1 MPSTHIR
8 RSSALRIVFAG
19 TPEPAVPSLRALL
32 ASEHEV
38 VAVITRPAARSGRGR
53 TLTPSPVAQV
63 AAEFGISTLT
73 PISARDP
80 EFLQQ
85 LTELAPDAGAVVA
98 YGALLPQAVLDV
110 PANGW
115 VNLHFSLLPAWRGA
129 APVYAAIKHG
139 DEVTGASTFRLEAGL
154 DTGPVFGTVTE
165 TIEPADTAGDL
176 LGRLSR
182 SGAILLVRTMDGIAD
197 GSLRALDQLTDGV
210 SHVGKVSVA
219 QAEIDWQ
226 KPAFAVDRD
235 IRALTPEPG
244 AWTSFRGAR
253 IGIGVVRQL
262 PAGTLPLPALDGAPT
277 PKAGE
282 LVVSKQAVFVGT
294 AAGCIQLGLVK
305 PAGKKPM
312 PAADWARGARVTSGE
327 RFDSNVESDTLVS
340 ERRTAP
346 VVAGQE
352 LPLSPEGAVP
362 SSNNSNEAKA

>member
-1 MPSTHIR
+1 M
-8 RSSALRIVFAG
+8 
-19 TPEPAVPSLRALL
+19 
-32 ASEHEV
+32 

-63 AAEFGISTLT
+63 AAEFGIATLT
-73 PISARDP
+73 PTSAREP

-85 LTELAPDAGAVVA
+85 LTELAPDVAAVVA

-165 TIEPADTAGDL
+165 TIDPGDTAGDL
-176 LGRLSR
+176 LARLSR

-197 GSLRALDQLTDGV
+197 GSLRPVEQPTDGV

-219 QAEIDWQ
+219 EAEIDWQ
-226 KPAFAVDRD
+226 TPAFAVDRA

-244 AWTSFRGAR
+244 AWTGFRGAR
-253 IGIGVVRQL
+253 IGLGAAQPL
-262 PAGTLPLPALDGAPT
+262 PAGTQPLPT
-277 PKAGE
+277 PDDSRTPAAGE
-282 LVVSKQAVFVGT
+282 LVVSKKEVFVGT
-294 AAGCIQLGLVK
+294 ASGYIRLGLVK

-312 PAADWARGARVTSGE
+312 PAADWARGARATTGE
-327 RFDSNVESDTLVS
+327 RFDSNVKSAVLRS
-340 ERRTAP
+340 EQPTAP
-346 VVAGQE
+346 VVPGQKE
-352 LPLSPEGAVP
+352 PGGPDVAIP